1 MNHTVDDAI
10 SVEGEHDWVDFKREF
25 DPRSPAAWCE
35 MVKDIVAMANSGGG
49 FVVIG
54 VEDDGQAASTDIQ
67 SALQLDPAILTDK
80 VRKYTGVQFGSFSLH
95 DLQARGRQVLV
106 LEIGASPY
114 PMPFV
119 NVGTYSIADN
129 KQKTA
134 FSVGQVYF
142 RHGAKSEPGLIDDFR
157 AFVDREVSRQRE
169 EWLGNIRKV
178 VEAPTGSVVSI
189 QAPTID
195 QGAAAAIPARLVNA
209 PDATPVL
216 WRNPDDT
223 HPHRQK
229 EALAEINRRIQGK
242 GHINQFDI
250 QLVRRHFA
258 MEGDPNLVYKP
269 RYGSVQY
276 SPAYVDWVVEEFEKD
291 QEFFHRLRE
300 KARVPPTIGQS

>member
-1 MNHTVDDAI
+1 VDDAV
-10 SVEGEHDWVDFKREF
+10 SSEGEHDWADFKREF
-25 DPRSPAAWCE
+25 HPSSPAAWCE

-54 VEDDGQAASTDIQ
+54 VEDDGQASTADIQ
-67 SALQLDPAILTDK
+67 AALKLDPATLTDK

-95 DLQARGRQVLV
+95 DRKSRGRQVLV
-106 LEIGASPY
+106 LEIGASPC
-114 PMPFV
+114 PMPFI
-119 NVGTYSIADN
+119 NVGTYAIADN

-142 RHGAKSEPGLIDDFR
+142 RHGAKSEPGVIDDFR
-157 AFVDREVSRQRE
+157 AFVEREVSRQRE

-178 VEAPTGSVVSI
+178 VEAPTGSVVSV
-189 QAPTID
+189 QAPTLD

-216 WRNPDDT
+216 WRSPDET
-223 HPHRQK
+223 HPYRQK

-250 QLVRRHFA
+250 QLVRRHFR
-258 MEGDPNLVYKP
+258 MDGDPNLVYKP

-291 QEFFHRLRE
+291 PEFFHRLRE
-300 KARVPPTIGQS
+300 RPRAATTAQN